1 MIWLLI
7 VFFVSGF
14 PALLYQLVWQGSLFT
29 IYGVNSESITVV
41 VSAFLLGLGLGS
53 LVGGWLSRRRPLP
66 LLMMFGLIEIGI
78 GIFGFFSL
86 RLFAA
91 VGHATLGATT
101 GWTFVFSFCL
111 VVFPTLLMGATL
123 PILTEYLVRRYRN
136 VGRSV
141 GILYAVNTLGSAVA
155 CFAAA
160 LFLLG
165 ALGKSGTVVLAGV
178 LNIVAGG
185 LALALHVRAPRIKAK
200 HAAATHAA
208 SEGPTPTLVRFPLA
222 LLLAALTGFVALS
235 YEIVWARVYN
245 FLAEG
250 RATAF
255 PLMLGSF
262 LFGIAGGSLLARRFC
277 RSKSRP
283 VLALAYFVLAA
294 NAAGFLIIP
303 ALVFSGPV
311 LHYWTSTL
319 LLVAGAAAM
328 LGATF
333 PLLCHIAIPPEAR
346 AGARISYMYVANIS
360 GSVVGGLTT
369 GFLFLDWWS
378 LKTIAVVLSW
388 IGLALGAG
396 LFAAAG
402 LRGRALAL
410 RLGASAGAA
419 LLILALAGPVFDP
432 AYRRLLFK
440 WPLPETRLTHIVENR
455 SGVVTVDSDNRIYGS
470 GAYDGAYNTD
480 PTGDDINSV
489 YRAYILSAMHPAP
502 KKVLVIGMSSGSWS
516 MVLAQHPQLEQ
527 LTIIEI
533 NPGYLELLDEFDAV
547 KGLKGHP
554 KVDIVV
560 DDGRR
565 WLVSNP
571 DEKFDAIVSNTTYTW
586 RAHMSNLL
594 SVEFFELCRKHL
606 KPGGVL
612 YYNATGSRWAQK
624 TGAFAWPHAWRFTS
638 MMVCSDSPIDWD
650 RERWRETMY
659 AYRLSGKPVF
669 VRNNPAHE
677 KRLDEIIGKLDH
689 VAAAAPENKFSTSET
704 REMIL
709 ARTKDCEPITDDN
722 MGVEFLIPPPAPFPL
737 PWRKAGR

>member
-1 MIWLLI
+1 MGWLL
-7 VFFVSGF
+7 VLFFLSGF

-41 VSAFLLGLGLGS
+41 VSAFLLGLGIGS
-53 LVGGWLSRRRPLP
+53 LAGGWLSRRRPLP

-78 GIFGFFSL
+78 GLFGFCSL
-86 RLFAA
+86 PLFRA
-91 VGHATLGATT
+91 VGAATLGAST
-101 GWTFVFSFCL
+101 GWTFFFSFCL

-141 GILYAVNTLGSAVA
+141 GLLYAVNTLGSAVA

-165 ALGKSGTVVLAGV
+165 ALGQSGTVSLAGA
-178 LNIVAGG
+178 LNLVAGS
-185 LALALHVRAPRIKAK
+185 LALLLHLKGPRIKAK

-208 SEGPTPTLVRFPLA
+208 SEGPTPTRMRLRPA
-222 LLLAALTGFVALS
+222 LLLAFLTGFVALS
-235 YEIVWARVYN
+235 YEIVWARVYD
-245 FLAEG
+245 FLSQG

-277 RSKSRP
+277 RSKSKP
-283 VLALAYFVLAA
+283 LLALAYFVLAA

-346 AGARISYMYVANIS
+346 AGARLSYMYVANIA

-369 GFLFLDWWS
+369 GFYLLDWWS

-396 LFAAAG
+396 LFLAARV
-402 LRGRALAL
+402 RGRALAL
-410 RLGASAGAA
+410 RLGASAVAA

-455 SGVVTVDSDNRIYGS
+455 SGVVVVDSDRRIYGT

-480 PTGDDINSV
+480 PTGPDINSV
-489 YRAYILSAMHPAP
+489 YRAYMLSAFHPDP
-502 KKVLVIGMSSGSWS
+502 EEVLVIGMSSGSWS
-516 MVLAQHPQLEQ
+516 MVLAEHPQVKR
-527 LTIIEI
+527 LTIVEI
-533 NPGYLELLDEFDAV
+533 NPGYLELLEEFDDV
-547 KGLKGHP
+547 KGLPGHP
-554 KVDIVV
+554 KVEIVV

-565 WLVSNP
+565 WLAANP
-571 DEKFDAIVSNTTYTW
+571 DRKFDAIVSNTTYTW

-594 SVEFFELCRKHL
+594 SLEFFDLCRKHL

-624 TGAFAWPHAWRFTS
+624 TGAYGWPYACRFTS
-638 MMVCSDSPIDWD
+638 MMVCSDRPIDWD
-650 RERWRETMY
+650 RRRWRETMY
-659 AYRLSGKPVF
+659 AYRRGGRPVF
-669 VRNNPAHE
+669 VRGHPAHE
-677 KRLDEIIGKLDH
+677 KRLDELIGKLDH
-689 VAAAAPENKFSTSET
+689 VAPATPENKFASFEP

-709 ARTKDCEPITDDN
+709 ARTLDCEPITDDN

-737 PWRKAGR
+737 PWKKAAR